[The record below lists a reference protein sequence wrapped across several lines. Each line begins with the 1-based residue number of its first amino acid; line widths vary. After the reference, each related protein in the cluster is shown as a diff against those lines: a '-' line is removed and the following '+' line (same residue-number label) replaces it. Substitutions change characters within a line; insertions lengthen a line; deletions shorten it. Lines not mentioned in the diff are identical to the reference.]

1 MFEFRRVIWIFLNE
15 KLRNGTKRFYVL
27 NSNSRE
33 RLYELVYI
41 LNLNLFESFIWVTT
55 WIYNV
60 WLYAR
65 STYGLKHSFSSVAIL
80 YCISSFKFKCCRN
93 ASQLRALCPV
103 HWDLNITH
111 YITEN
116 ENFILLCI
124 HIRILPQNIGWGVLI
139 RFFII
144 FFLRVPQ
151 FILFVLLFYRIR

>member
-15 KLRNGTKRFYVL
+15 KLQNGTKRLYVL

-33 RLYELVYI
+33 LLYELVYI

-103 HWDLNITH
+103 HWDLNIT
-111 YITEN
+111 YNITEN
-116 ENFILLCI
+116 EFYLSMHTYTYITSKYRLRCINPFLYYFLFEGTTVHFIRYI
-124 HIRILPQNIGWGVLI
+124 VLPN
-139 RFFII
+139 
-144 FFLRVPQ
+144 
-151 FILFVLLFYRIR
+151 